1 MVGEEGIEGVL
12 GVPGATVEGMTSLP
26 VRLADTLK
34 QFGAQVAYGDER
46 EIEGTTFVPVALVAY
61 GFGGGGG
68 AGGGDDDDN
77 GGGGG
82 GGGGYV
88 IPVGAYVGDS
98 LGVRFQANPVAL
110 AAVAIPLV
118 WASGKALAR
127 VVKAL
132 KK

>member
-1 MVGEEGIEGVL
+1 VVGEEGIGGFLEESGYRR
-12 GVPGATVEGMTSLP
+12 AMSSLP
-26 VRLADTLK
+26 VRIADTLK
-34 QFGAQVAYGDER
+34 QFGAQVAYGEER
-46 EIEGTTFVPVALVAY
+46 EIEGTTFVPVALVGY
-61 GFGGGGG
+61 GFGGGG
-68 AGGGDDDDN
+68 DSDEN
-77 GGGGG
+77 GGA

-98 LGVRFQANPVAL
+98 LGIRFQPNPVAL

-118 WASGKALAR
+118 WVSGKALAR

>member
-1 MVGEEGIEGVL
+1 MVGEEGTEGVL
-12 GVPGATVEGMTSLP
+12 GVPGATVGAMTSLP

-34 QFGAQVAYGDER
+34 QFGAQVAYGQER

-68 AGGGDDDDN
+68 DDEDT
-77 GGGGG
+77 GGG

-127 VVKAL
+127 IVKAL

>member
-1 MVGEEGIEGVL
+1 MS
-12 GVPGATVEGMTSLP
+12 SLP

-34 QFGAQVAYGDER
+34 QFGAQVAYGEER
-46 EIEGTTFVPVALVAY
+46 EIEGTTFVPVALVAF
-61 GFGGGGG
+61 GFGGGG
-68 AGGGDDDDN
+68 DQDDN
-77 GGGGG
+77 GGG

-98 LGVRFQANPVAL
+98 LGVRFQPNPVAL
-110 AAVAIPLV
+110 VAVAIPLV
-118 WASGKALAR
+118 VVSGKALAR